1 MADTDTHTMAGIFY
15 YCHEKYFRHVQNLA
29 REGLQKFN
37 NDPVL
42 LFFKSYGIL
51 MEDRVQ
57 EAIRELESTR
67 VVPETSLC
75 SMMAL
80 IYAHKRSEIVDH
92 DAVLELENKLKE
104 SRKTAGAKALYYG
117 GMFMWLMGRNDKA
130 RQYIDRMLSASNRSR
145 EGLVLKGWVDL
156 TSDKDMAAIKKSI
169 KYFDEG
175 IQDTKDIFGIIG
187 KAKYFMMQQNYSGAL
202 EIINQI
208 IVSFPTFIPALTLK
222 MMLFLAQQNWDQTL
236 ETAQRILMKD
246 VTNIDALQIIA
257 LHSVTREGDLSKAT
271 NHVRDFMSAL
281 DTVEP
286 RNPELH
292 LQKILAISRVCGRNQ
307 LILYQIFAFCER
319 AFRMAP
325 VHAEFATELGNQM
338 ILQGNV
344 KEAAVWYSAAVKLDG
359 SCTAALT
366 GIIWCQILQDQLEE
380 AEQHL
385 DFLREV
391 QQSVGRS
398 KDLCYIEAIL
408 ASKKEKEQQVV
419 TGLLKE
425 AVEIHFLAMRGLP
438 LSVEYFE
445 KLNPSFLINIV
456 KEYLVFYPKQPKS
469 PGQPVPPLLKQA
481 VAILTPI
488 VSAAPALIE
497 PLYFM
502 AQAKYLTGDLED
514 ALGNLQ
520 RCLELDATS
529 ADVHLLMAQ
538 IYLSQGNFTECSQS
552 LEMGVSHNFKVRDH
566 PLYHLIKARVL
577 KKTGALPEAIQT
589 LKMTMNLPEMKRGQL
604 KRGKPNIS
612 VSECVSIYLELA
624 EVLRLNG
631 EQHEAT
637 KVMQDAIHEFSGTP
651 EEVRIIVANA
661 DLALSKGD
669 VEMALGMLRNI
680 TANQPYYIE
689 VKEKMAQIYLY
700 SRKDKRLYIACYREL
715 CEYLPG
721 SHTSLLL
728 GDAFMNIQEPEK
740 ALEIYDQA
748 QRKNPQDAALASRIG
763 QALVKTHQYKK
774 AINYYEAAQK
784 ISGQDFLCHDLAD
797 LLLKLK
803 QYNKA
808 EKVLKQTL
816 EHEPVIDLSSM
827 MNDVKYLI
835 LLAKTYK
842 NNKKGLVVETLNK
855 AFDIQLR
862 ILKRVPLEQA
872 EIIPAQK
879 QLASVICVQLA
890 EHYVDQKDYENAL
903 KYYKEAMLFSD
914 TDSKVMLELSRLYL
928 MINDLDAC
936 ENQCTVLLQDTQFK
950 EAAMMMMADIM
961 FRKQNYT
968 KSIQLFHEVL
978 EKAPDNF
985 TVMSKLIDLLR
996 RSGKLDEAPVFFD
1009 MALAKSSRTTLEPGY
1024 NYCRG
1029 LYCWHIGQPN
1039 EALKFFNKA
1048 RKDSEWGQSAITS
1061 MIQICLNPD
1070 NELIGGEVFE
1080 NLNEDDS
1087 LLVQNK
1093 ESEQLGVRT
1102 AEKLLKKF
1110 YPRTIQGQDQLLML
1124 QTHCL
1129 LATKDKVHVES
1140 ALNTFSEMVTAEK
1153 DNVSAL
1159 LAVAQAYMILKQTPR
1174 ARNQL
1179 KRLSKVN
1186 WSLSDADD
1194 LEKSWLLLADIY
1206 IKSGKYDIATELL
1219 KRCLQYNK
1227 SCSKAYEYMGFIM
1240 EKEQSYKDA
1249 AESYKL
1255 AWKYS
1260 SEANPTIGFRLAFNY
1275 LKDKKYVYAIDIC
1288 HKVIKDHPTYPKIR
1302 KDILE
1307 KAQASLKP

>member
-1 MADTDTHTMAGIFY
+1 MTQRPTKKRRIQSRNATIQINGSKNNRNNAIINNSYHIIKAGIFY

-117 GMFMWLMGRNDKA
+117 GMFLWLMGRNDKA

-292 LQKILAISRVCGRNQ
+292 LQKILAISRV
-307 LILYQIFAFCER
+307 
-319 AFRMAP
+319 
-325 VHAEFATELGNQM
+325 
-338 ILQGNV
+338 
-344 KEAAVWYSAAVKLDG
+344 
-359 SCTAALT
+359 
-366 GIIWCQILQDQLEE
+366 
-380 AEQHL
+380 
-385 DFLREV
+385 
-391 QQSVGRS
+391 
-398 KDLCYIEAIL
+398 DLCYIEAIL

-914 TDSKVMLELSRLYL
+914 TDSKVMLELSHLYL

-1110 YPRTIQGQDQLLML
+1110 YPRTVQGQDQLLML

-1288 HKVIKDHPTYPKIR
+1288 HKVLKDHPTYPKIR

>member
-1 MADTDTHTMAGIFY
+1 MADTDTHTVAGIFY

-117 GMFMWLMGRNDKA
+117 GMFLWLMGRNDKA

-292 LQKILAISRVCGRNQ
+292 LQKILAISRV
-307 LILYQIFAFCER
+307 
-319 AFRMAP
+319 
-325 VHAEFATELGNQM
+325 
-338 ILQGNV
+338 
-344 KEAAVWYSAAVKLDG
+344 
-359 SCTAALT
+359 
-366 GIIWCQILQDQLEE
+366 
-380 AEQHL
+380 
-385 DFLREV
+385 
-391 QQSVGRS
+391 
-398 KDLCYIEAIL
+398 DLCYIEAIL

-914 TDSKVMLELSRLYL
+914 TDSKVMLELSHLYL

-1110 YPRTIQGQDQLLML
+1110 YPRTVQGQDQLLML

-1288 HKVIKDHPTYPKIR
+1288 HKVLKDHPTYPKIR